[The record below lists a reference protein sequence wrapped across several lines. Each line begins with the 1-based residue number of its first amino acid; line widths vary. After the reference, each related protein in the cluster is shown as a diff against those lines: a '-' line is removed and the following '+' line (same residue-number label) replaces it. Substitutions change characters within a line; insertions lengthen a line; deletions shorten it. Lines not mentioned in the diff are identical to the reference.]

1 MGLDLR
7 LQMKLAQKLVM
18 TQHLQLAIK
27 LLQLNQL
34 ELQDRIAQEIE
45 ENPML
50 EESPEAAIGALETG
64 AGIPEEPMP
73 TVPQAPEQP
82 RTEEPGPM
90 EEFDWDALLEDR
102 SEVGFS
108 FSEEKEAFAY
118 ENILAKNESLYDYL
132 LWQLSVSD
140 LNEQERSIGY
150 QLLGNLD
157 ERGYLAI
164 SLEEVAALE
173 EVPIELVEEVLAEV
187 QRFDPPG
194 VASRDVRECLSIQLE
209 LLPKLD
215 EDKRELCL
223 QVIEDHF
230 ADLERKN
237 YQEIA
242 KRLKLS
248 SQEVMELV
256 EMIRFLEPF
265 PGRGWSNEPPQ
276 YIIPDVYITK
286 VDGEYKVILND
297 DGLPKLRVSKL
308 YRRLLKNKDETSKDT
323 KSYLKDKLNSA
334 LWLIK
339 SIDQR
344 QRTIYKVACSILK
357 FQREFFDKGIACLK
371 PLVLKDVAEDI
382 QMHESTVSRAST
394 NKYMHTPQGVFE
406 IKYFFHS
413 GIDSGDGS
421 SVSSR
426 LVKDMI
432 RKFIEGEDTRRPL
445 SDQKLVSLLEK
456 EHIQIARRTVA
467 KYREELG
474 IASSQQRKVRY

>member
-1 MGLDLR
+1 
-7 LQMKLAQKLVM
+7 MKLAQKLVM

-50 EESPEAAIGALETG
+50 EEVQEHGVGTLETG
-64 AGIPEEPMP
+64 AGIPEEPIP
-73 TVPQAPEQP
+73 TVPEAPAEP
-82 RTEEPGPM
+82 PSEEASPM

-118 ENILAKNESLYDYL
+118 ENILSKNESLNDYL

-140 LNEQERSIGY
+140 LNDQERSIGY

-164 SLEEVAALE
+164 SLEEIAALE
-173 EVPIELVEEVLAEV
+173 EVPVELVEEVLDEV
-187 QRFDPPG
+187 QRLDPPG
-194 VASRDVRECLSIQLE
+194 IASRNAQECLSIQLD
-209 LLPKLD
+209 LLPHLE
-215 EDKRELCL
+215 EDKRELCR
-223 QVIEDHF
+223 QIVAEHF
-230 ADLERKN
+230 QELERKN
-237 YQEIA
+237 YSEIA
-242 KRLKLS
+242 RRLKVT
-248 SQEVMELV
+248 SQDVMELV
-256 EMIRFLEPF
+256 EIIRLLEPF
-265 PGRGWSNEPPQ
+265 PGRGWSSEPPQ

-286 VDGEYKVILND
+286 VDGEYKVLLND
-297 DGLPKLRVSKL
+297 DGLPKLRVSRL
-308 YRRLLKNKDETSKDT
+308 YRKLLKNRDLASKDT

-357 FQREFFDKGIACLK
+357 FQRDFFDKGIAYLK

-413 GIDSGDGS
+413 GIESEDGS
-421 SVSSR
+421 AVSSR
-426 LVKDMI
+426 LVKDKI
-432 RKFIEGEDTRRPL
+432 RKFIESEDVRRPL
-445 SDQKLVSLLEK
+445 SDQKLVSMLEK